1 MEQLI
6 LRRWNYDDVIENYH
20 WHARQQQPR
29 RHPSIFREFRYVFR
43 LIGGGGMVL
52 LQNGHV
58 YAKPIDSLSV
68 INQSEGFSDDAL

>member
-6 LRRWNYDDVIENYH
+6 LGRWNYDDVIENYH
-20 WHARQQQPR
+20 WHARQQQ
-29 RHPSIFREFRYVFR
+29 RHLSIFREFRYV
-43 LIGGGGMVL
+43 LEVVLL

-68 INQSEGFSDDAL
+68 INQSGGFSDDAL

>member
-1 MEQLI
+1 MMTLSKTTI
-6 LRRWNYDDVIENYH
+6 DTRASSSLVVIREY
-20 WHARQQQPR
+20 
-29 RHPSIFREFRYVFR
+29 IFREFRYVFR

>member
-1 MEQLI
+1 MTLSKTTI
-6 LRRWNYDDVIENYH
+6 DTRASSSLVVIWVY
-20 WHARQQQPR
+20 
-29 RHPSIFREFRYVFR
+29 IFREFRYVFR